1 MIKFFR
7 KIRQQLLNEN
17 KFSKYFLYAIGEIL
31 LVVIGILIALAINN
45 QNAQRKEIEQEQ
57 IILKQ
62 LKEDYKAN
70 LAQLDNKIEMRHE
83 IIAQSLEILEMSSN
97 SSTISADSLTIRFAT
112 LFMDPTFDPIDID
125 VVSSGNIKFI
135 RNDSLKRFL
144 SHWTSDIK
152 AYVESEQIQHDHYI
166 SEIIPFMKQVGIM
179 RNVNHVFWN
188 AQKLRKGFLDKG
200 ANNKVL
206 TPGMSSKGIEVQ
218 SILENPHLEG
228 LLTFVFTFAQV
239 CNLEGQT
246 LKERMQRTLEIIEN
260 EIKEEK
266 RKANKVYKP

>member
-1 MIKFFR
+1 MDIILYQARIFFR

-97 SSTISADSLTIRFAT
+97 MIIIFQR
-112 LFMDPTFDPIDID
+112 LF
-125 VVSSGNIKFI
+125 
-135 RNDSLKRFL
+135 
-144 SHWTSDIK
+144 
-152 AYVESEQIQHDHYI
+152 
-166 SEIIPFMKQVGIM
+166 
-179 RNVNHVFWN
+179 
-188 AQKLRKGFLDKG
+188 
-200 ANNKVL
+200 
-206 TPGMSSKGIEVQ
+206 
-218 SILENPHLEG
+218 
-228 LLTFVFTFAQV
+228 LL
-239 CNLEGQT
+239 
-246 LKERMQRTLEIIEN
+246 
-260 EIKEEK
+260 
-266 RKANKVYKP
+266 